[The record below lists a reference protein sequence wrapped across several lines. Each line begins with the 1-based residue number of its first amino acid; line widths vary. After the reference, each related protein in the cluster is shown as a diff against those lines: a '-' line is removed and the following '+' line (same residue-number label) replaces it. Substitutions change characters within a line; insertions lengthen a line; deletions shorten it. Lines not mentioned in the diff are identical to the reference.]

1 MTGIVCAIR
10 GGPSSQPT
18 IEQAV
23 KLAKDMDLPLYFI
36 YVINL
41 EFLTRT
47 QTAKVHTAEK
57 QLERMGEFILLTA
70 QSKAEDEGVNAKGL
84 VRHGIVRE
92 EIIEVSKEF
101 KANYVV
107 LGRPKGTQDVDHF
120 TLDHFNEFVQLIEGE
135 TQAEVIFTD
144 LTE

>member
-1 MTGIVCAIR
+1 MSGIVCAIR